1 MTLVSG
7 VRMVAATLATATAIV
22 IVPRVACAAEPQR
35 YALVVEGA
43 SGGGEYATLH
53 RQWLD
58 SLVKVLRDTFH
69 FDGAH
74 LTVLAEQPRPG
85 EGHGTAE
92 DVRAALG
99 RLATAV
105 GPDDLLFVMLIGH
118 GGAEGG
124 DAKFNLVGPDLDV
137 AQWAALLKP
146 IRGHLAFVD
155 ATSSSYGFLRGL
167 AAPGRVIITA
177 TNSDAQRY
185 HTEFAGAFIQALTAS
200 DADADKN
207 GRVSLLEAFLYA
219 SRLVKQY
226 YEQKGDLSTEH
237 AVFDDTGDGKG
248 YDTATPGQAPGTIAG
263 LTYLDQVATPTSS
276 DPALQQLLT
285 RQQALTKQLD
295 DLQRQRPSMT
305 PEAYDA
311 AFQKLMVELAEVSR
325 EIRRH
330 GGGGR

>member
-1 MTLVSG
+1 MTPIGGLLGVLLAVSG
-7 VRMVAATLATATAIV
+7 LAAG
-22 IVPRVACAAEPQR
+22 PQAAAPALGPQR

-58 SLVKVLRDTFH
+58 ALVKALRGPMA
-69 FDGAH
+69 FDPAH
-74 LTVLAEQPRPG
+74 VTVLAEQPGSG
-85 EGHGTAE
+85 EGHATADE
-92 DVRAALG
+92 VRATLG
-99 RLATAV
+99 RLAHDV

-137 AQWAALLKP
+137 AEWAALLKP

-155 ATSSSYGFLRGL
+155 ATSSSYRFLTGL

-177 TNSDAQRY
+177 TNADAQRY
-185 HTEFAGAFIQALTAS
+185 HTEFAGAFIQALTA
-200 DADADKN
+200 DAADADKN

-219 SRLVKQY
+219 SRLVKQHY
-226 YEQKGDLSTEH
+226 DQKGDLSTEH

-248 YDTATPGQAPGTIAG
+248 YDTATPGQAPGTVAG
-263 LTYLDQVATPTSS
+263 LTYLDRVAAPTST

-295 DLQRQRPSMT
+295 DLRRQRPSMT
-305 PEAYDA
+305 PEAYDD
-311 AFQKLMVELAEVSR
+311 AFQKLMVDLAEVSR
-325 EIRRH
+325 EIRRR
-330 GGGGR
+330 GGGGG

>member
-1 MTLVSG
+1 MTRVGALVG
-7 VRMVAATLATATAIV
+7 VVLAVGGVVAG
-22 IVPRVACAAEPQR
+22 PHVARAAEPQR
-35 YALVVEGA
+35 YALVVEGV

-58 SLVKVLRDTFH
+58 ALVKALRGPLA
-69 FDGAH
+69 FDPAH
-74 LTVLAEQPRPG
+74 LTVLAEQPGSG
-85 EGHGTAE
+85 EGHATADE
-92 DVRAALG
+92 VRTALG
-99 RLATAV
+99 RLATDV

-155 ATSSSYGFLRGL
+155 ATSSSYRFLTGL

-177 TNSDAQRY
+177 TNTDAQRY
-185 HTEFAGAFIQALTAS
+185 HTEFAGAFIQALTAD

-219 SRLVKQY
+219 SRLVKQD
-226 YEQKGDLSTEH
+226 YEQRQQLSTEH
-237 AVFDDTGDGKG
+237 AVFDDTGEGQG
-248 YDTATPGQAPGTIAG
+248 YDSATPGKAPGTVAA
-263 LTYLDQVATPTSS
+263 LTYLDRVTTRTST
-276 DPALQQLLT
+276 DPALQQLLL
-285 RQQALTKQLD
+285 RQQALTKQVD
-295 DLQRQRPSMT
+295 DLRRQRPSMT
-305 PEAYDA
+305 PEAYDE
-311 AFQKLMVELAEVSR
+311 AFQKLMVELAQVSR

-330 GGGGR
+330 GGGG